1 MKRLLLTSLIL
12 IAMAGIAL
20 ADGFIVPRP
29 QPWLP
34 PNPYVNVRYHHVDI
48 DINDP
53 IAITKVDQVFVNPY
67 PRELE
72 ADYIFPIPENA
83 SISRFVAWLGGHKME
98 AELLDA
104 PQARRIY
111 EDIVRQR
118 KDPALL
124 EYAGRGLYRLRIYP
138 IPANGE
144 VKINIEY
151 EQTLKAENGAVAY
164 KYPLNTEKF
173 SGTNLADCRI
183 QSNISSFSTIGSVYC
198 PSHSIKVERIGSK
211 SMKAIYKEENV
222 RPNKD
227 FQLYFT
233 RQSRDFGF
241 HLLSYKEIPRKP
253 GYFLGIISP
262 PTDRQTAKTRKNVI
276 FVLDS
281 SGSMRGDKF
290 RQAMDALKFCLEG
303 LNPQDYFNVID
314 YDDNVRPMTQSLV
327 PASRNQ
333 INRAFGF
340 IDDIEA
346 GGGTN
351 IYDALA
357 TACGMLPSGDFPTY
371 IIFMT
376 DGQPTVGNT
385 NIEQIISNTT
395 RLNERRARLFVFGV
409 GYDVNAHLLDR
420 LSSENQGEPEYVLP
434 NEDIEVKVSRLATK
448 ITYPAL
454 TNIKLTFTSGN
465 VDMIYP
471 SPLPDLFY
479 GSEIIVAGRFK
490 TEGAATAVI
499 TGKLGGKPVTYEYPV
514 TFDRGTFDDE
524 FIPLLWANRRI
535 TYLVQ
540 EIRLHG
546 NNDEVLAE
554 IIELSKKYGILTEYT
569 SFLVAGDERH
579 RPEEY
584 QTMSK
589 DETIGNLRIRG
600 SRAFSEQ
607 SGKKAVTQSSD
618 LKTQS
623 YMIMPPSSGAVQIEG
638 EAKHFDNIAQV
649 GAQGFFRQ
657 GSLWVQGDLSGN
669 KYDMKIK
676 QYSKA
681 YFQILEKD
689 PSLGKYLGLGN
700 QVRLQIG
707 SQVVQIDTTGKE
719 ILTDSE
725 LKLLFQ

>member
-1 MKRLLLTSLIL
+1 MKRLLLTGIALISL
-12 IAMAGIAL
+12 AGIAL
-20 ADGFIVPRP
+20 GDGFIVPRP

-34 PNPYVNVRYHHVDI
+34 SNAAVNVKYHHVDV

-53 IAITKVDQVFVNPY
+53 IAITRVDQVFVNPY
-67 PRELE
+67 HRELE

-83 SISRFVAWLGGHKME
+83 SISRFVAWLGGRKME

-151 EQTLKAENGAVAY
+151 EQTLKAENGAVEY

-173 SGTNLADCRI
+173 SGANLTDCRI
-183 QSNISSFSTIGSVYC
+183 QANINSFSTIGSVYC
-198 PSHSIKVERIGSK
+198 PSHQIKVDRIGEK
-211 SMKAIYKEENV
+211 SMHAVYKDENV
-222 RPNKD
+222 RPDKD
-227 FQLYFT
+227 FLLYFT

-241 HLLSYKEIPRKP
+241 HLLSYKELPRKP

-262 PTDRQTAKTRKNVI
+262 PINKQQARTRKNVI

-281 SGSMRGDKF
+281 SGSMRGEKF
-290 RQAMDALKFCLEG
+290 HQAQDALKFCLEG

-314 YDDNVRPMTQSLV
+314 YDDVVKPMTLWPIQ
-327 PASRNQ
+327 ASRAQ
-333 INRAFGF
+333 LDRALEFADN
-340 IDDIEA
+340 IDA

-351 IYDALA
+351 IYEALA
-357 TACGMLPSGDFPTY
+357 MACDMIPHGGSPTY
-371 IIFMT
+371 IIFLT
-376 DGQPTVGNT
+376 DGQPTVGIT
-385 NIEQIISNTT
+385 DIEQIISNTT
-395 RLNERRARLFVFGV
+395 RLNEKRARLFVFGV

-420 LSSENQGEPEYVLP
+420 LSSDNEGEPEYVLP
-434 NEDIEVKVSRLATK
+434 NEDIEVKVSRLTIK

-454 TNIKLTFTSGN
+454 TDIKLTFSSGN
-465 VDMIYP
+465 IDMTYP
-471 SPLPDLFY
+471 DPLPDLFY

-490 TEGAATAVI
+490 YEGRATAVI
-499 TGKLGGKPVTYEYPV
+499 TGKLAGKSVTYEYPV
-514 TFDRGTFDDE
+514 EFDEGTFDDE

-535 TYLVQ
+535 TFLVQ
-540 EIRLHG
+540 QIRLHG
-546 NNDEVLAE
+546 NNDELLAE
-554 IIELSKKYGILTEYT
+554 VIELSKKYGILTEYT

-584 QTMSK
+584 QTMSREK
-589 DETIGNLRIRG
+589 AVSEMKVRG
-600 SRAFSEQ
+600 GRMFAEQ
-607 SGKKAVTQSSD
+607 AGKTAVTQSKD
-618 LKTQS
+618 LSTQS
-623 YMIMPPSSGAVQIEG
+623 SLNAPMASGAVKIEG
-638 EAKHFDNIAQV
+638 ETKHFDNIAQV

-657 GSLWVQGDLSGN
+657 GSLWVQGNLGED

-681 YFQILEKD
+681 YFQILDKD

-707 SQVVQIDTTGKE
+707 SQVVQFDSDGKE
-719 ILTDSE
+719 SLTDSE

>member
-1 MKRLLLTSLIL
+1 MKRLVLTIIALISL
-12 IAMAGIAL
+12 AGIAL
-20 ADGFIVPRP
+20 GDGFIVPRP
-29 QPWLP
+29 APWLP
-34 PNPYVNVRYHHVDI
+34 PNSAVNVRYHHVDV

-67 PRELE
+67 SRELE

-173 SGTNLADCRI
+173 SGANLADCRI
-183 QSNISSFSTIGSVYC
+183 QANIKSFSTIGSVYC
-198 PSHSIKVERIGSK
+198 PSHSIKVERIGATA
-211 SMKAIYKEENV
+211 MTAVYKDENV
-222 RPNKD
+222 LPNKD

-233 RQSRDFGF
+233 RQSKDFGF
-241 HLLSYKEIPRKP
+241 HLLSYKELPRKP

-262 PTDRQTAKTRKNVI
+262 PIDKHQARTSKNVI
-276 FVLDS
+276 LILDS
-281 SGSMRGDKF
+281 SGSMRGEKF
-290 RQAMDALKFCLEG
+290 HQALDALKFCLNG
-303 LNPQDYFNVID
+303 LNPEDHFDVID
-314 YDDNVRPMTQSLV
+314 YDDDVRPMSPSLIPATQS
-327 PASRNQ
+327 Q
-333 INRAFGF
+333 IRRALEFA
-340 IDDIEA
+340 DDIDA
-346 GGGTN
+346 AGGTN
-351 IYDALA
+351 IYDALS
-357 TACGMLPSGDFPTY
+357 TACQILPRNELPTY
-371 IIFMT
+371 IIFLT

-385 NIEQIISNTT
+385 DIEQIIANTT
-395 RLNERRARLFVFGV
+395 RLNEKRARLFVFGV

-420 LSSENQGEPEYVLP
+420 LSSENEGEPEYVLP
-434 NEDIEVKVSRLATK
+434 EENIESKVSRLATK

-454 TNIKLTFTSGN
+454 TDIKLTFSAGN
-465 VDMIYP
+465 IDMTYP
-471 SPLPDLFY
+471 DPLPDLFY
-479 GSEIIVAGRFK
+479 GSEVIVAGRFK
-490 TEGAATAVI
+490 LEGNATAVI
-499 TGKLGGKPVTYEYPV
+499 TGKLGGRSVTYEYPV
-514 TFDRGTFDDE
+514 VFDRGTFDDE

-535 TYLVQ
+535 TFLIQ
-540 EIRLHG
+540 QIRLHG
-546 NNDEVLAE
+546 SNDELLSEVM
-554 IIELSKKYGILTEYT
+554 ELSKKYGILTEYT

-584 QTMSK
+584 QLMDK
-589 DETIGNLRIRG
+589 DNAISEMKARG
-600 SRAFSEQ
+600 GRMFSEQ
-607 SGKKAVTQSSD
+607 AGKKAVTQSSE
-618 LKTQS
+618 LKVQS
-623 YMIMPPSSGAVQIEG
+623 SLSAPAAVGAVQIEG
-638 EAKHFDNIAQV
+638 ESKHFDNIAQV
-649 GAQGFFRQ
+649 GSQGFFRQ
-657 GSLWVQGDLSGN
+657 GSLWVQGNLSGD

-681 YFQILEKD
+681 YFQILDKD

-707 SQVVQIDTTGKE
+707 SQVVQIDTDGKE
-719 ILTDSE
+719 SLTDSE
-725 LKLLFQ
+725 LKLLFR